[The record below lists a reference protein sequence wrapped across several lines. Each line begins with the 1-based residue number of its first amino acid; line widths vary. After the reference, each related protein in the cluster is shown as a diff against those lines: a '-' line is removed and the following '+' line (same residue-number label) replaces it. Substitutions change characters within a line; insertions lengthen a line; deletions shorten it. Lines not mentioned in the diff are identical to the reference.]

1 MRKMWRG
8 MGCKA
13 HVDNSTHGVLANA
26 CGLIVGALL
35 AAIAQCKTISHF
47 TDRTNIFYP
56 NAYLSGLARLWCG
69 LSAGRDAPRSGAK
82 LVLGTLNGYS
92 RL

>member
-1 MRKMWRG
+1 MWRG

-13 HVDNSTHGVLANA
+13 HVDHFIYFALATV
-26 CGLIVGALL
+26 CGPFARSLL
-35 AAIAQCKTISHF
+35 AAIAQCQTTSPYH
-47 TDRTNIFYP
+47 DRSNNFVQVLFP
-56 NAYLSGLARLWCG
+56 RGDASWRGLT
-69 LSAGRDAPRSGAK
+69 AGGDAPRSGAK